1 MRATAIV
8 ISAAA
13 TIMMS
18 GTQVMAQ
25 SAEEA
30 ATACNEAARLIAEDD
45 LVGALDEAKWCV
57 ESLQQLRQQAT
68 LTVFPDAVEGFA
80 GGEIDNQSA
89 MGMTIIERQYTKEGE
104 DVTVS
109 LTTGMAGGGLAA
121 LAQLGM
127 GMGAGSGKKIRVQK
141 RTVLDMSEAGGDAQ
155 FMVQLKSGGMLNISS
170 SDLNAEQL
178 LPFVKAFPIA
188 DLDDALE
195 P

>member
-1 MRATAIV
+1 MKTAV
-8 ISAAA
+8 IIISTAAIM
-13 TIMMS
+13 TIGS
-18 GTQVMAQ
+18 PVMAQ

-30 ATACNEAARLIAEDD
+30 ATACNEAARLIGEDD

-68 LTVFPDAVEGFA
+68 LTVFPDAVDGFE

-89 MGMTIIERQYTKEGE
+89 MGMTIIERRYSKDGQ
-104 DVTVS
+104 DVGVS
-109 LTTGMAGGGLAA
+109 LTTGVAGGGLAA

-141 RTVLDMSEAGGDAQ
+141 RTVLDMSEPGGDAQ
-155 FMVQLKSGGMLNISS
+155 YMVQLKSGGMLNITS
-170 SDLNAEQL
+170 SDLDAEAL

-188 DLDDALE
+188 ELDDALE

>member
-1 MRATAIV
+1 MKTPAIVLATA
-8 ISAAA
+8 ACLL
-13 TIMMS
+13 T
-18 GTQVMAQ
+18 GTQVIAQ

-30 ATACNEAARLIAEDD
+30 ATACTEAARLIGEDD

-68 LTVFPDAVEGFA
+68 LTVFPDAVDGFA

-89 MGMTIIERQYTKEGE
+89 MGMTIIERTYSKDGS
-104 DVTVS
+104 DISVS

-127 GMGAGSGKKIRVQK
+127 GMGAGSGNKIRVQK
-141 RTVLDMSEAGGDAQ
+141 RTVLDMSESGGDAQ
-155 FMVQLKSGGMLNISS
+155 YMVQLKSGGMLNITSS
-170 SDLNAEQL
+170 NLNAEQV

-188 DLDDALE
+188 ELDDALE

>member
-1 MRATAIV
+1 MKR
-8 ISAAA
+8 
-13 TIMMS
+13 TIFAMTTLTS
-18 GTQVMAQ
+18 LLVGSPVMAQ

-30 ATACNEAARLIAEDD
+30 ATACSEAARLIGEDD

-68 LTVFPDAVEGFA
+68 LTVFPDTVDGFV

-89 MGMTIIERQYTKEGE
+89 MGMTIIERMYSKEGS
-104 DVTVS
+104 DVSVS
-109 LTTGMAGGGLAA
+109 LTTGVAGGGLAA

-127 GMGAGSGKKIRVQK
+127 GMGGGQKIRVQK
-141 RTVLDMSEAGGDAQ
+141 RTVLDMSEAGGEAQ
-155 FMVQLKSGGMLNISS
+155 YMVQLKSGGMLNISS
-170 SDLNAEQL
+170 SNLNAEQL